1 MLFPSELGL
10 VVVLHTQGMQTEVW
24 SRVLWWHPEPNSC
37 SLYSLGDSC
46 PCQLLAS

>member
-24 SRVLWWHPEPNSC
+24 SREC
-37 SLYSLGDSC
+37 SGGTLSQTVAHC
-46 PCQLLAS
+46 TH